1 MLNAAL
7 ERVDFSKVV
16 KVYTRPT
23 GVDWKKYE
31 DGKEYNGTLTIKN
44 EDGFVLA
51 TLNVTMTKEIPN
63 QLYHKASPLKTN
75 KVNYGIYNC
84 YYDCLIIGLQCQA
97 SKGCKWYLIEN

>member
-51 TLNVTMTKEIPN
+51 TLNVTMTKKFQP
-63 QLYHKASPLKTN
+63 LYHKASPLKTN
-75 KVNYGIYNC
+75 K
-84 YYDCLIIGLQCQA
+84 
-97 SKGCKWYLIEN
+97 